1 MISRR
6 FICAILSC
14 GFLLAQLSTS
24 LITPSFAILVQ
35 HFQTTLDAIKLIV
48 TLFFIGYALGQLI
61 WGPLSD
67 QYGRRTIWRTVTTAY
82 VLLALLLIWSPSL
95 WLVYT
100 CYFLLGICTAAYTS
114 VGNAMVKDLFSG
126 HQVTQAIAFIGVVMA
141 SGPALGAAIS
151 TMLLHWLSFRSIP
164 VFMSLYSGG
173 LLLAIGLLIPETKS
187 QSDLGK
193 RQTVRRSMIMILKN
207 KAFMRPV
214 LQLSLAFGTL
224 MSFITVGPLVFHSLM
239 HFSVEQSGWLMTV
252 STLAYIVGALAVMFF
267 IQRWPANH
275 MRRCAMGLLWGSNFM
290 LLLQGLLSYLNVSLL
305 LFTFILL
312 LFALGMLLPLC
323 KSACMQTA
331 KRLSGTTASLMKFI
345 QTMGSIIMTALCSII
360 SVSQSLLP
368 LSMLFILSLVII
380 HLVIVVMNH
389 NRSEYES
396 EI

>member
-1 MISRR
+1 MINGR

-35 HFQTTLDAIKLIV
+35 HFQTTSNAIKLIV
-48 TLFFIGYALGQLI
+48 TLFFIGYALGQLL

-67 QYGRRTIWRTVTTAY
+67 QYGRRTIWRIVTTTY

-95 WLVYT
+95 WLVYA
-100 CYFLLGICTAAYTS
+100 CYFLLGICAAAYTS
-114 VGNAMVKDLFSG
+114 VGNAMIKDLFSG

-141 SGPALGAAIS
+141 SGPALGTAIS
-151 TMLLHWLSFRSIP
+151 TLLLHWLSFRSIP
-164 VFMSLYSGG
+164 LFMSLYSGG
-173 LLLAIGLLIPETKS
+173 LLLALCWVIPETKS
-187 QSDLGK
+187 KSDLG
-193 RQTVRRSMIMILKN
+193 QSEPVRWSMISILKN
-207 KAFMRPV
+207 KAFMQPV
-214 LQLSLAFGTL
+214 LQLSLGFGTL
-224 MSFITVGPLVFHSLM
+224 MSFITVGPLIFHSLL

-252 STLAYIVGALAVMFF
+252 STLAYIVGALVVMFF
-267 IQRWPANH
+267 IQRWPADH
-275 MRRCAMGLLWGSNFM
+275 MRRSAMGLLWCSNIV
-290 LLLQGLLSYLNVSLL
+290 LLLQGLLSYLNMSLI

-312 LFALGMLLPLC
+312 LFSLGMLLPLC

-345 QTMGSIIMTALCSII
+345 QTMGSIVMTALCSVI

-368 LSMLFILSLVII
+368 LSVLFVLSLLII
-380 HLVIVVMNH
+380 HLVIGAMNH
-389 NRSEYES
+389 NRSEDES